1 VNANAEV
8 RTDGLLAIW
17 RDFITEPVWKY
28 EELPPLLLSQVT
40 KLDLLEAS
48 DAELSRAMW
57 FWLRR
62 PKLMFHES
70 AAPIIVALCVLV
82 SLFIALVHWPGTSM
96 SQRVAEVSII
106 LLEVAVAMY
115 AIGHWLKFLRWRREY
130 ERSID
135 RLIRTLHPGCEGG
148 SAIEW

>member
-1 VNANAEV
+1 VNANAEF
-8 RTDGLLAIW
+8 RTDGLLTIW
-17 RDFITEPVWKY
+17 RDLITEPVWKY

-70 AAPIIVALCVLV
+70 AALMMLCILIAL
-82 SLFIALVHWPGTSM
+82 SIALVHWPGTSM
-96 SQRVAEVSII
+96 SQRVAGVIII

-148 SAIEW
+148 SAIGW